1 MSTKNVFITGVSSG
15 IGHGLA
21 AEYLEQGWNVYGVSR
36 RTPDFENSRFHFQS
50 LDVTDTAAIPA
61 VLNQLLAGVPTLN
74 HVILNAGVLG
84 RVADMRDTT
93 LEELQKTMNI
103 NVWSYKTVLDALFAM
118 EIQLDQVVTIS
129 SGAAVNGSRG
139 WNGYSLSKAALN
151 MLTQLYSRE
160 NEDTHFAAVAP
171 GLVDTAMQDYLC
183 GHPEDVRFPSLENLK
198 SRRGTPEMPNPREAA
213 KRLISVFHSL
223 QTVCPSGGFVDIR
236 QLPEVSV

>member
-1 MSTKNVFITGVSSG
+1 MIHKRVFITGVSSG
-15 IGHGLA
+15 IGHGLT
-21 AEYLEQGWNVYGVSR
+21 AEYLEQGWEVFGVSR
-36 RTPDFENSRFHFQS
+36 RTPDFDNSRFHYQS
-50 LDVTDTAAIPA
+50 LDVTDAAA
-61 VLNQLLAGVPTLN
+61 VPSVLEKLLSEIPTLN

-93 LEELQKTMNI
+93 LDELKQTMDI
-103 NVWSYKTVLDALFAM
+103 NVWSYKTVLDSLFAM
-118 EIQLDQVVTIS
+118 KIQLDQVVTIS

-151 MLTQLYSRE
+151 MLTQLYAAE
-160 NEDTHFAAVAP
+160 NDQTHFAAVAP

-213 KRLISVFHSL
+213 KRLISVFQSL

-236 QLPEVSV
+236 QLPEVMT